1 MADALRTDS
10 VDQADSIDF
19 WTAAVSRT
27 YVDLDCTVPRDASAI
42 SGKIEST
49 DLATLGLSRVAA
61 TAQNVLRTPAGI
73 SRTSADYFLVSVQ
86 TSGTGI
92 IAQDDRTAI
101 LEPGDFALYDSTRP
115 YSLHFDDPFAQ
126 YVLMLPGATLRTLV
140 RDTNELTARAV
151 SGRHGAGKLLVSMIS
166 SIMDDVDMSAASAEA
181 VSQSVEY
188 ILVAGLVGLTGVEKP
203 APYAA
208 SQRLDEIK
216 RAMTAG
222 LRDPDLTVAKVA
234 AALHLSLSTVH
245 RAFAGEPCTASE
257 WIWMQ
262 RLDGVKR
269 ALCEPQNAH
278 TTIGAL
284 AASWGFTDPAHF
296 SRAFRSRFGCSPR
309 EFRDAIE
316 PVR

>member
-1 MADALRTDS
+1 MAEALRTEA
-10 VDQADSIDF
+10 VDPADSIDF

-27 YVDLDCTVPRDASAI
+27 YVDLDCAVPEDASTI
-42 SGKIEST
+42 SGHIEST
-49 DLATLGLSRVAA
+49 DLATLGLSRVTA
-61 TAQNVLRTPAGI
+61 TAQSVLRTPAGI

-86 TSGTGI
+86 TAGTGI

-115 YSLHFDDPFAQ
+115 YSLQFDDPFAQ
-126 YVLMLPGATLRTLV
+126 YVLMLPGSTLRTLV
-140 RDTNELTARAV
+140 RDTGSLTARAV
-151 SGRHGAGKLLVSMIS
+151 SGRQGAGKLLVSMIS

-208 SQRLDEIK
+208 SQRLEEIK

-222 LRDPDLTVAKVA
+222 LRDPDLTVAGVA
-234 AALHLSLSTVH
+234 STLHLSLSTVH

-269 ALCEPQNAH
+269 ALCDPLNGR

-284 AASWGFTDPAHF
+284 AAGWGFTDPAHF
-296 SRAFRSRFGCSPR
+296 SRAFRARFGCTPR
-309 EFRDAIE
+309 EFRE
-316 PVR
+316 GRPPR